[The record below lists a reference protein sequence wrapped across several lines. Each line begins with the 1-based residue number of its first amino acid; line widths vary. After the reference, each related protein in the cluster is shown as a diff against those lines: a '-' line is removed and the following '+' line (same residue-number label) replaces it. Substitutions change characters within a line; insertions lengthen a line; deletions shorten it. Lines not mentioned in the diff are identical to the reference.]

1 MPEVVSIGRR
11 LAPVDSAKLI
21 GELQEC
27 YAIGAFHFRSASL
40 EGKERKLKT
49 QRGLSAGKPGSWKAG
64 KHKAERSKKLKVV
77 DPPFL

>member
-1 MPEVVSIGRR
+1 VSIGVQGARQVI
-11 LAPVDSAKLI
+11 ADSSKLI

-40 EGKERKLKT
+40 EGKERKLKA

-64 KHKAERSKKLKVV
+64 K
-77 DPPFL
+77 P